1 MLLIFTIII
10 SRPGE
15 GGNNPA
21 TLAAGFDD
29 SGMFNMKSFDCYSI
43 VTAI

>member
-10 SRPGE
+10 SRPGA

-29 SGMFNMKSFDCYSI
+29 SGMIIATPKTCHHWL
-43 VTAI
+43 